1 MFHEEASNRAGMLK
15 SSTTILASWSLE
27 EIDNCMGHLLML
39 EGMNRI
45 CAAEDMWEYC
55 VKIYH
60 NLHLREALMQLKE
73 AKKAN
78 LPCKK
83 YKIST
88 NKTDF

>member
-1 MFHEEASNRAGMLK
+1 
-15 SSTTILASWSLE
+15 
-27 EIDNCMGHLLML
+27 ML